1 LSVQKTEEAVERK
14 GQGETSTGSPELFAR
29 KSSGFIREISWVTAM
44 FIGMGFIAFY
54 ELPIAYLGGMY
65 ASPNGLAILGSLLMW
80 VVLLPHAYIWTKISQ
95 AFPRSGADYVFI
107 SRVLH
112 PAIGAGTGITFA
124 LCQTIFDA
132 AVTYFGIVQLQTS
145 FNALGLQHGGAYAS
159 IATELSVPLVAWAL
173 GALMFTGLI
182 LISMFATKHLNRIF
196 AVFSII
202 AVLAFVVNTVVIEF
216 SNTGP
221 FLTFIANN
229 GYSLS
234 QISTAAASAT
244 PLSSNVVLAT
254 LGLMVFAA
262 SFFPFL
268 NGATS
273 VAGEVRGGS
282 KSFTKGILLA
292 VVVTGLLSTWFI
304 SGAVANLGS
313 KFFVGAGATYI
324 SGQSSYSALTN
335 PVFDAIL
342 MTNNIGLQ
350 LFLTISSFFWYLATV
365 LAVILFISRYL
376 MAVAFDKV
384 LPTRIAYVSE
394 RFHSPMV
401 AHGVDLVVTLTALTI
416 ITLTPLSTSFFYGA
430 NTADLMAMFF
440 GFILGALV
448 VVYSVAKKDGVL
460 KGNRTLILVAA
471 LVDVVVLAIYAGY
484 WVLYAPIYLGT
495 VVNPTTAAIIVSPF
509 VGGVVLYY
517 AMRAW
522 RLRHEGLDLNN
533 TFKEIP
539 PE

>member
-1 LSVQKTEEAVERK
+1 VQKTEEEV
-14 GQGETSTGSPELFAR
+14 GEKSKSTKTARPELFAR
-29 KSSGFIREISWVTAM
+29 QSSGFIREISWVTAM

-65 ASPNGLAILGSLLMW
+65 ASPNGMAIIGSLLMW
-80 VVLLPHAYIWTKISQ
+80 VVLMPHAYVWTKISQ

-107 SRVLH
+107 SRVLK

-132 AVTYFGIVQLQTS
+132 SVTYFGIVQLQTS
-145 FNALGLQHGGAYAS
+145 FSALGLEHGGVYAT
-159 IATELSVPLVAWAL
+159 IATDLSSSTVVWGL
-173 GALMFTGLI
+173 GAMMFTGLI

-196 AVFSII
+196 AVFSVI
-202 AVLAFVVNTVVIEF
+202 AVAAFVACTAVLEF
-216 SNTGP
+216 SNTAP
-221 FLTFIANN
+221 FLSFISSN

-234 QISTAAASAT
+234 QISSSAASAT

-282 KSFTKGILLA
+282 KSFTKGILVA
-292 VVVTGLLSTWFI
+292 VVLTGLLSTWFI

-313 KFFVGAGATYI
+313 KFFVGAGQAYI
-324 SGQSSYSALTN
+324 SGMSSYSALTN

-342 MTNNIGLQ
+342 MSNNLGVQ
-350 LFLTISSFFWYLATV
+350 LFLTVSTFFWYMATV

-384 LPTRIAYVSE
+384 LPTRVAYVSE

-401 AHGVDLVVTLTALTI
+401 AHAIDLVVTLTALTI

-440 GFILGALV
+440 GFLLGAAA
-448 VVYSVAKKDGVL
+448 VAYVAIKNTGVL
-460 KGNRTLILVAA
+460 KGNRMIILTAA
-471 LVDVVVLAIYAGY
+471 VVDLVVLGIYAGY
-484 WVLYAPIYLGT
+484 WVLDAPIYLGT
-495 VVNPTTAAIIVSPF
+495 MINPVTVGILIAPF

-522 RLRHEGLDLNN
+522 RLKHEGIDLNN
-533 TFKEIP
+533 TFREIP